1 MDSKEVWIQEVSEV
15 AKPMITVYSAPG
27 CAQCVGVK
35 KSIESLGLA
44 YKEVDVRADADA
56 EQYIR
61 GLGYQSLP
69 VVVSGGLH
77 FAGFRPDK
85 IRQLAA

>member
-1 MDSKEVWIQEVSEV
+1 MIGETKIPEMNVDE
-15 AKPMITVYSAPG
+15 KPTITVYSAPG

-35 KSIESLGLA
+35 KSIERMGLA
-44 YKEVDVRADADA
+44 YKEIDIRIDSDA
-56 EQYIR
+56 EQYVR

-69 VVVSGGLH
+69 VVVAGNLH

>member
-1 MDSKEVWIQEVSEV
+1 MFGEVQKQDVVIEM
-15 AKPMITVYSAPG
+15 KPAITIYSAPG

-35 KSIESLGLA
+35 KSIERMGLE
-44 YKEVDVRADADA
+44 YNEIDVRADVNA

-61 GLGYQSLP
+61 GLGYQSVP
-69 VVVSGGLH
+69 VVVSGELH